1 MFTNKEEK
9 KVEAEITS
17 SSNTIGKGTVLYGD
31 IETHGN
37 LRIEGKV
44 EGNIKTKSKI
54 VLGKSS
60 VVIGNIN
67 AQNAEIEGSVTGKVN
82 VSDNLILKHTSSING
97 DIVTSKLIVESG
109 SQFNGGCKMRG
120 GHTAH
125 REPEKERNLS
135 VKQSFKEP
143 EKARTV

>member
-17 SSNTIGKGTVLYGD
+17 SSNTIGKGTVLHGD

-60 VVIGNIN
+60 VVIGNIS

-82 VSDNLILKHTSSING
+82 VSDNLILKHTSVIKG
-97 DIVTSKLIVESG
+97 DITTNKLIVESG
-109 SQFNGGCKMRG
+109 SQFNGGCKMG
-120 GHTAH
+120 GGQPSRKGPAQG
-125 REPEKERNLS
+125 REVD

>member
-82 VSDNLILKHTSSING
+82 VSDNLILKHTSVIKG
-97 DIVTSKLIVESG
+97 DIITQRLIVESG
-109 SQFNGGCKMRG
+109 SQFNGGCKMG
-120 GHTAH
+120 GGQSTRKGLEQATEVH
-125 REPEKERNLS
+125 N
-135 VKQSFKEP
+135 KQSFKEP